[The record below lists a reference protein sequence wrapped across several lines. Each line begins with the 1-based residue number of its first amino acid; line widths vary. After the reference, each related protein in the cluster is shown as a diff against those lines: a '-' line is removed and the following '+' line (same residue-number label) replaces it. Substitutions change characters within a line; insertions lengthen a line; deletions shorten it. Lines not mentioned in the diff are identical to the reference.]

1 MNTFYRSKILKQ
13 HTTMAMSSK
22 HFRILAFI
30 RHYNKLIVSYY
41 DELFANN
48 IYVRD
53 DNLENISFLDRN
65 TDELKQFLDSFLESE
80 DSVVKEITQ
89 EFKDKKKE
97 EDKRRKEEESR
108 AKKVR
113 QKTVK
118 STQKEHARRCKTL
131 LSDIISDT
139 HKRQLFI
146 INHGKE
152 LLEAIPSIKE
162 DLRVVLR
169 KPTEEIVEFIKS
181 TVIVE
186 EGDYSRKKGTVTVSQ
201 CITVDAI
208 LARPED

>member
-1 MNTFYRSKILKQ
+1 
-13 HTTMAMSSK
+13 MSTK
-22 HFRILAFI
+22 HFRLLAFI

-41 DELFANN
+41 DDLFANN

-97 EDKRRKEEESR
+97 EDKRRKEEERR
-108 AKKVR
+108 AKKER
-113 QKTVK
+113 QKIVK

-131 LSDIISDT
+131 LRDIISDT

-146 INHGKE
+146 VNHGKE

-169 KPTEEIVEFIKS
+169 KPTEEIEEFIKS

-186 EGDYSRKKGTVTVSQ
+186 EGDYSRKKGPTVVASHS
-201 CITVDAI
+201 ITVDAI

>member
-1 MNTFYRSKILKQ
+1 M
-13 HTTMAMSSK
+13 TMCTK
-22 HFRILAFI
+22 HFRLLAFI

-41 DELFANN
+41 DDLFANN
-48 IYVRD
+48 IYVTD
-53 DNLENISFLDRN
+53 DTLENISFLDRN

-108 AKKVR
+108 AKKER
-113 QKTVK
+113 QKIVK
-118 STQKEHARRCKTL
+118 STQKEHARRCKAL

-169 KPTEEIVEFIKS
+169 KPTEEIEEFIKS

-186 EGDYSRKKGTVTVSQ
+186 EGDYSRKKGPTVVASHS
-201 CITVDAI
+201 ITVDAI